1 MTDIEGLEF
10 RRARWRRALR
20 REALD
25 TTTRGDFA
33 VAGLASRLR
42 APSIQILLLPADPEA
57 DCIRIDAHSGECGQP
72 FRLKADTRSG

>member
-1 MTDIEGLEF
+1 MTDIADVEL

-25 TTTRGDFA
+25 TTARDDFA

-42 APSIQILLLPADPEA
+42 APSVQLLLLPADPEA
-57 DCIRIDAHSGECGQP
+57 DVIQMGAAPQE
-72 FRLKADTRSG
+72 